1 MSASILRSIRTHA
14 IPLIIGAAVLML
26 ALLGEDATLA
36 LRYQRDAIVA
46 GEWWRMLTGNLVHLG
61 WAHLAMNIAGLALI
75 WALFRDRLPIAAW
88 WAATAA
94 GALAVGLGLLWFMP
108 HLNWY
113 VGLSGVLH
121 ALFAAG
127 AVASLRGGD
136 KWDWLLL
143 AAFAAKVGWEQIYG
157 ALPGSAETAGG
168 PVIVDAHFY
177 GALAGAMIMLP
188 RCLRTSPL
196 AAKEEM

>member
-1 MSASILRSIRTHA
+1 MMRFVRQHA
-14 IPLIIGAAVLML
+14 PAAALSVIALLL
-26 ALLGEDATLA
+26 ALLGKRATLA
-36 LRYQRDAIVA
+36 LRYQRDAIFA
-46 GEWWRMLTGNLVHLG
+46 GEWWRIVTGNLVHLG
-61 WAHLAMNIAGLALI
+61 WSHLAMNIAGLALI
-75 WALFRDRLPIAAW
+75 WALFRARLSMAAW
-88 WAATAA
+88 WTVTAA

-108 HLNWY
+108 GLNWY

-127 AVASLRGGD
+127 ALASLRDGD

-143 AAFAAKVGWEQIYG
+143 GAFVAKVGWEQIFG

-177 GALAGAMIMLP
+177 GTIAGAIAVVPWCLRPQKKPRGSTELP
-188 RCLRTSPL
+188 RV
-196 AAKEEM
+196 